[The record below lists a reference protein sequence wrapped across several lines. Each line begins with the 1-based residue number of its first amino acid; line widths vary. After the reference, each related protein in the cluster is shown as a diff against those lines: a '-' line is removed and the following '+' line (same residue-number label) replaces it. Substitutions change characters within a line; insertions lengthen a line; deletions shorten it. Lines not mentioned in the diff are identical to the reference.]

1 MVTTTAIGPRPRRV
15 EPTPEPLIDA
25 SLRRGMTAMALVGGV
40 LGAVG
45 AGVWGVKTGVSIA
58 IGTLVAIANLL
69 VLARVIRALLVDRS
83 GGWLFVGFAKMG
95 ALFAGVGWLFHANVV
110 GALPFV
116 VGYASLP
123 LGLVL
128 AQTPLPPDDAL

>member
-1 MVTTTAIGPRPRRV
+1 M
-15 EPTPEPLIDA
+15 EPALEPLIDA
-25 SLRRGMTAMALVGGV
+25 SLRRGMTSMALVGGA
-40 LGAVG
+40 LAAIGFAVWNVRT
-45 AGVWGVKTGVSIA
+45 ATSIG
-58 IGTLVAIANLL
+58 IGTLVAILNLL

-83 GGWLFVGFAKMG
+83 GAWLFVGFAKMG

-123 LGLVL
+123 IGLVF
-128 AQTPLPPDDAL
+128 AQKPLPPDDAP

>member
-1 MVTTTAIGPRPRRV
+1 MDPSS
-15 EPTPEPLIDA
+15 EPLIDA
-25 SLRRGMTAMALVGGV
+25 SLRRGITAMALVGGV
-40 LGAVG
+40 LGVPA
-45 AGVWGVKTGVSIA
+45 ALVWNAKTGVSIA
-58 IGTLVAIANLL
+58 IGTLVAILNLL

-83 GGWLFVGFAKMG
+83 GAWLGVGFLKMG

-123 LGLVL
+123 IGLVL
-128 AQTPLPPDDAL
+128 AQTPLPPDDAP